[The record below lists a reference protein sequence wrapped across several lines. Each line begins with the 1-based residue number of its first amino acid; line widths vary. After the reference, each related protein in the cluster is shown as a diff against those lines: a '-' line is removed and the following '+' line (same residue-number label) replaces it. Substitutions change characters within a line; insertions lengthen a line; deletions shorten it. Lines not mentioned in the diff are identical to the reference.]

1 MKLGKNVAIVAL
13 VSSLAVTGAFAWG
26 GGKGNC
32 DGQGF
37 SQEKRQMMMQN
48 GGGKGMQSG
57 MRRGGGMMFLQGLDL
72 SAEQMHQISILKDE
86 MRLEMKKNMNPA
98 ERKENVK
105 EVFTSEGFNK
115 DAFLKNSKENY
126 EERTAL
132 KAKYMEK
139 IYNILT
145 PEQRKQV
152 SENID
157 KFQPMAWRR

>member
-1 MKLGKNVAIVAL
+1 MKLGKKVAIIAL
-13 VSSLAVTGAFAWG
+13 TGSLAVTGAYAF

-57 MRRGGGMMFLQGLDL
+57 MKRGGGMMFLRGLDL
-72 SAEQMHQISILKDE
+72 SAEQTHQISILKDE
-86 MRLEMKKNMNPA
+86 MRLEMKKSMNPT
-98 ERKENVK
+98 ERKDNAK
-105 EVFTSEGFNK
+105 EVFTAEGFNK
-115 DAFLKNSKENY
+115 DAFLKNADDKHAQ
-126 EERTAL
+126 RTAL

-152 SENID
+152 VENID
-157 KFQPMAWRR
+157 KFQPMARR